1 MVKIETI
8 HHVSLPVS
16 NIENSKKFY
25 GGILKLREIPRPEA
39 LAREFEGAW
48 YQVGDR
54 TLHLIVDDKSTF
66 RKDKDGEGKE
76 ISSRDIHFAIRVQ
89 SFRETLLFLRSLGF
103 KKGSADKAWEMK
115 ESPTARAGF
124 PQIYIMD
131 PDRNVIEFNANQL
144 DLNETQMNELGL
156 A

>member
-1 MVKIETI
+1 MFNIETI

-25 GGILKLREIPRPEA
+25 GGILKLREILRPEA

-48 YQVGDR
+48 YEVGDR

-76 ISSRDIHFAIRVQ
+76 ISSRDIHFAIRVN
-89 SFRETLLFLRSLGF
+89 SFRQTLLFLRSQGF

-115 ESPTARAGF
+115 ESPKAGAGF

-131 PDRNVIEFNANQL
+131 PDRNVIEFNASQL
-144 DLNETQMNELGL
+144 DLNETEMNELGL

>member
-1 MVKIETI
+1 MFKIETI

-16 NIENSKKFY
+16 NIENAKKFY
-25 GGILKLREIPRPEA
+25 GGILKLKEILRPEK
-39 LAREFEGAW
+39 LASEFEGAW
-48 YQVGDR
+48 YVIGDR

-66 RKDKDGEGKE
+66 RKDEDGVGKE

-89 SFRETLLFLRSLGF
+89 SFRETLLFLRSQGF
-103 KKGSADKAWEMK
+103 KKDAADKALVMK
-115 ESPTARAGF
+115 ESPKASAGF

-131 PDRNVIEFNANQL
+131 PDRNVIEFNSEQL
-144 DLNETQMNELGL
+144 DLNETEMNELGL